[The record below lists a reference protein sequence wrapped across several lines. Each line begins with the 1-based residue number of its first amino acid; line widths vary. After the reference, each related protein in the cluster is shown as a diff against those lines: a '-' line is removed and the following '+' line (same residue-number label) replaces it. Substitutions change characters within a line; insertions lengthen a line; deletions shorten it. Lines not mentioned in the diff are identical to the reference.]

1 MELTAY
7 TLASSSKG
15 NSVWIKYGDDELLI
29 DAGISCRRIECALR
43 QIKQLD
49 DAPPLSRVG
58 ALLVT
63 HEHSDHIA
71 GLPTLAKKYR
81 IPIHMTEDSAR
92 AMLRSQKYLPTADC
106 ITVHPRTFELKVGE
120 ITVRSFATPHDSASS
135 VGYRVS
141 AGGQTLALATDIGH
155 ITHTVEN
162 ALYGADTV
170 ILESNH
176 DVNMLLS
183 GSYPYELKRRIL
195 SDHGH
200 LSNEIASEFAKKLAE
215 SGTRQIV
222 LAHLSPENNMPELA
236 LTTAKL
242 RLAGTGCNIVVA
254 KSDVPTL
261 VCGSPVFEEVRA

>member
-15 NSVWIKYGDDELLI
+15 NSVWIRYGSDELLI
-29 DAGISCRRIECALR
+29 DAGISCRRIESALR
-43 QIKQLD
+43 QLD
-49 DAPPLSRVG
+49 DAPPLSNVG
-58 ALLVT
+58 AVLVT

-71 GLPTLAKKYR
+71 GLPTLAKKYH

-92 AMLRSQKYLPTADC
+92 AMLSSRKYLPTADF
-106 ITVHPRTFELKVGE
+106 ITVHPRTFEIKVGE

-135 VGYRVS
+135 VGYLVS
-141 AGGQTLALATDIGH
+141 AGGRTIAIATDIGH
-155 ITHTVEN
+155 ISATIEN
-162 ALYGADTV
+162 ALTGADYV

-195 SDHGH
+195 SDRGH
-200 LSNEIASEFAKKLAE
+200 LSNENAAEFARRLAG

-222 LAHLSPENNMPELA
+222 LAHLSPENNIPELA

-242 RLAGTGCNIVVA
+242 RLAGTGCGISVA
-254 KSDVPTL
+254 KADTPTL
-261 VCGSPVFEEVRA
+261 VCGSPVSEEVRA